1 MNKTRGTSRK
11 SKNNRTKRQRKI
23 SGGRTSGYDAALVLW
38 PTYELDEAGNPSK
51 FLRFKER
58 FLPMH
63 NPGIKRRMNY
73 INDWI
78 QLNVANESLIQENV
92 VPVVHRLTGK
102 HPTKTGT
109 VDIPDA
115 SNDDKQVKGQVNK
128 VEEEEVKGQVNKVEE
143 KEVKGAKEE
152 ENLIGAKEEEEK
164 TPDYWAKNVGKI
176 SKNKQ
181 KFDEIYSE
189 WSQDDKTKFDKLKKE
204 GKDPKKKK
212 K

>member
-1 MNKTRGTSRK
+1 MNKTRVTARK
-11 SKNNRTKRQRKI
+11 SKNNRTKRRRKI
-23 SGGRTSGYDAALVLW
+23 SGGRSYGYDAALVLW

-58 FLPMH
+58 FVTMH
-63 NPGIKRRMNY
+63 NRGMNRRMDY

-92 VPVVHRLTGK
+92 VPVVHRLAGK

-109 VDIPDA
+109 VDARD
-115 SNDDKQVKGQVNK
+115 GT
-128 VEEEEVKGQVNKVEE
+128 VEQEEEVK
-143 KEVKGAKEE
+143 KEE
-152 ENLIGAKEEEEK
+152 EGQEKVKKEEEVKVNEAEQAMGAKDEKEEEVNESEK
-164 TPDYWAKNVGKI
+164 TPEYWAKNVGKI

-189 WSQDDKTKFDKLKKE
+189 WSQDDKTKFEKLKKE

-212 K
+212 